1 MGMCR
6 VNGPEALPLKPAGW
20 DSLGKATRNICE
32 AGSMYTPGFVPEP
45 DEPEC
50 LHTPDEQVI
59 GQGVTLDLN
68 TLYFVRHAEKVDIHR
83 RPRRR
88 GKRKAGTPLRRIVEV

>member
-6 VNGPEALPLKPAGW
+6 VNGPAALPLKPAGW

-45 DEPEC
+45 EEPEARMGR
-50 LHTPDEQVI
+50 VI
-59 GQGVTLDLN
+59 GQNVTLDLE
-68 TLYFVRHAEKVDIHR
+68 TLYFVRHAEKVDRHR
-83 RPRRR
+83 KPRKRYRR
-88 GKRKAGTPLRRIVEV
+88 KPGTPLRRIVEV

>member
-45 DEPEC
+45 EEPEARMGR
-50 LHTPDEQVI
+50 VI
-59 GQGVTLDLN
+59 GQNVTLDLE
-68 TLYFVRHAEKVDIHR
+68 TLYFVRHAESGIAANPEHHFDALLKYNY
-83 RPRRR
+83 
-88 GKRKAGTPLRRIVEV
+88 LRRYVHV